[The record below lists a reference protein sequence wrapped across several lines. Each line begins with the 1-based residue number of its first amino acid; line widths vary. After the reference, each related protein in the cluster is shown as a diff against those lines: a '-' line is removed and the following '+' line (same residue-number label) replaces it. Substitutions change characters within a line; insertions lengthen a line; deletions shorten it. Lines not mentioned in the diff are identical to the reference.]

1 MTKREW
7 RLSTRHDEYR
17 QAVLNAKWDGYELMA
32 VSAPPSISWQVDGR
46 IDGFERYF
54 PMIDFNGI
62 RAFLAQAGTAVP
74 WVWLGQFDP
83 LPEGMTS
90 HWRISLDT
98 ATPDLTMRMR
108 PSNDEA
114 RYLASRAFQPY
125 DPYASGRRR

>member
-7 RLSTRHDEYR
+7 RLSNTHNDYR
-17 QAVLNAKWDGYELMA
+17 DAVLDAKWHGYELMT
-32 VSAPPSISWQVDGR
+32 VSAPLHISWQVDGR
-46 IDGFERYF
+46 IDNLARDF
-54 PMIDFNGI
+54 PMIDFTGI
-62 RAFLAQAGTAVP
+62 RAFLAQTGKTVP
-74 WVWLGQFDP
+74 WVWLGQLDP
-83 LPEGMTS
+83 LPAGMRS

-108 PSNDEA
+108 PGHFPA